1 MQVHPDDSHRMEPG
15 TEFQRVGGAGA
26 PGTASAA
33 GSAAATPGAVR
44 RTSTFAQFNAVF
56 RKTARLQ
63 SRSKAQ
69 NCCQCVL
76 PLAVML
82 LLMLIQLLVDN
93 VVEDLSEFGA
103 VRPADPHPVIEP
115 ASLYTTNDT
124 YETSGC
130 YRDSSGNTIPL
141 RTRPG
146 EAEMYLVEPPAGPSA
161 TAGWKAAFA
170 RMIAT
175 REKVI
180 QGPFGNFSFVG
191 VPQLGGV
198 VWPERGMLRNFCEND
213 VTLLQ
218 NITFDNS
225 STEAALEARIF
236 DEWGMVTSPGGYMF
250 RNLTPSAMNVAVVY
264 NHTLTGGVDLAALT
278 SLVFDAFVTWASGST
293 GGTGPGGPPPV
304 VYAGTADFPVRERP
318 VSFDLVSLI
327 GPGLFHLLLHMIM
340 PVIITAVVYEKEHK
354 LLEITK
360 MMGMRTPVY
369 WAVTYIFSY
378 LLYFVTAVFM
388 LILGNAFGFRFFTD
402 NSGFGMF
409 MLFFLWGHTLVAWS
423 FFLSLFFNKSR
434 IATSVGYLYVIVA
447 SILVQLLLT
456 DYFRNKNTNEFVL
469 FIMTLLP
476 TAALWRALQAFSL
489 AVIFDGPGTKSL
501 SDLSIPELRIDE
513 VYAYL
518 FFQWLVLIVLFF
530 YLDQVYTGEYG
541 VARSKLFF
549 LEKSFWTGGKSTRYG
564 EPTMGPAQPNDPP
577 DVVKE
582 REDVARDHS
591 LALRT
596 FDLRKVYEPRGG
608 NPEKVAV
615 KGLSLGM
622 RPGEVLGYIGS
633 NGAGKST
640 TINMISGLLKPT
652 SGTATIF
659 GLDIRSDMDKIHS
672 MMGVCPQDNLIWE
685 RLTADETTR
694 FYGRLKGL
702 SGKALD
708 DAVTQTLT
716 AVSLQN
722 EGSKLAGEF
731 SGGMKRRLCVACAV
745 IGDPKV
751 IILDE
756 PSTGLDP
763 RSRRELHQCILKFKR
778 NAAIFL
784 VTHSHAEATLL
795 CDRVA
800 IFMGGELRTVGT
812 VAEVKARHGKGFR
825 VSISA
830 DAPYEEIAS
839 FMERNFDGVERGQTL
854 GDVHEFGIPKDACP
868 LSQIFEVMEEGR
880 ERLRVKDWGCQNSDL
895 ESAFLTLYERFEKTG
910 SDAPGGAKPT
920 DRGGMSAVK
929 MRGGRSPV
937 SRRRGD
943 DTSSSST
950 SYDSYG
956 SPRYSDYYSS
966 SSSSSSRRGSS
977 STTRTSA
984 TSGTSGTSYGTY
996 SYSYDN

>member
-1 MQVHPDDSHRMEPG
+1 MQVHPDETQRMESGQDLPSHQTLG
-15 TEFQRVGGAGA
+15 GGASL
-26 PGTASAA
+26 PGN
-33 GSAAATPGAVR
+33 VR

-76 PLAVML
+76 PLVVMV
-82 LLMLIQLLVDN
+82 LLMLIQTLVDT
-93 VVEDLSEFGA
+93 VVEDLSEFGS
-103 VRPADPHPVIEP
+103 VRPAMPNPEIEP
-115 ASLYTTNDT
+115 ASLYTTNYT

-130 YRDSSGNTIPL
+130 YRDSDGNAIPL
-141 RTRPG
+141 RTRFG
-146 EAEMYLVEPPAGPSA
+146 ETEMYLVEPPAGPAA
-161 TAGWKAAFA
+161 TEGWKRAFA
-170 RMIAT
+170 QLVDS
-175 REKVI
+175 REKQFVT
-180 QGPFGNFSFVG
+180 PFGNLSFVG
-191 VPQLGGV
+191 VPQIGGV
-198 VWPERGMLRNFCEND
+198 VWPDRGMTRNYCEND
-213 VTLLQ
+213 ITLLR

-225 STEAALEARIF
+225 STEASLETRIF
-236 DEWGMVTSPGGYMF
+236 DKWGRETSPGGYMF
-250 RNLTPSAMNVAVVY
+250 RNLTLSSMDVAVVY
-264 NHTLTGGVDLAALT
+264 NYTLTAGVDLAALS
-278 SLVFDAFVTWASGST
+278 SLVFDSFLLWST
-293 GGTGPGGPPPV
+293 GGAQAPPV
-304 VYAGTADFPVRERP
+304 VYAGTADFPARERP

-340 PVIITAVVYEKEHK
+340 PVIITSVVYEKEHK

-388 LILGNAFGFRFFTD
+388 LVLGNAFGFRFFTD
-402 NSGFGMF
+402 NNGFAMF

-434 IATSVGYLYVIVA
+434 VATSVGYLYVIVA

-469 FIMTLLP
+469 FVMTLLP
-476 TAALWRALQAFSL
+476 TAALWRAMQAFSL
-489 AVIFDGPGTKSL
+489 AVIFDGPGTSSL

-518 FFQWLVLIVLFF
+518 FFQWLVLIILFF

-564 EPTMGPAQPNDPP
+564 EPTMGPAQSNDPP
-577 DVVKE
+577 DVAKE
-582 REDVARDHS
+582 RADVAANPN

-596 FDLRKVYEPRGG
+596 FDLRKVFEPRGG

-615 KGLSLGM
+615 RGLSLGM
-622 RPGEVLGYIGS
+622 HAGEVLGYIGS

-640 TINMISGLLKPT
+640 TINMISGLLRPT

-659 GLDIRSDMDKIHS
+659 GLDIRSDMEKIHS

-708 DAVTQTLT
+708 EAVKQTLT

-763 RSRRELHQCILKFKR
+763 RSRRELHKCILRFKR

-812 VAEVKARHGKGFR
+812 VAEVKARHGKGYR

-830 DAPYEEIAS
+830 DTPYEEIAT
-839 FMERNFDGVERGQTL
+839 FMERNFDGVERCVDFCCFVLFVCLFVCLFFLLQQPSQTHSPSYFPFVL
-854 GDVHEFGIPKDACP
+854 FYFISQSPAVKPSEMCTSLASPKMPAHC
-868 LSQIFEVMEEGR
+868 R
-880 ERLRVKDWGCQNSDL
+880 
-895 ESAFLTLYERFEKTG
+895 AFLRSWKMAKNSSASRTGAAKT
-910 SDAPGGAKPT
+910 AT
-920 DRGGMSAVK
+920 
-929 MRGGRSPV
+929 
-937 SRRRGD
+937 
-943 DTSSSST
+943 
-950 SYDSYG
+950 
-956 SPRYSDYYSS
+956 
-966 SSSSSSRRGSS
+966 SSRRSS
-977 STTRTSA
+977 RSTKSLKRPGRMLRTQSQSTGERTRRVTPRPFVCPFFLSLLRPKNA
-984 TSGTSGTSYGTY
+984 CQKKKKKKKE
-996 SYSYDN
+996 